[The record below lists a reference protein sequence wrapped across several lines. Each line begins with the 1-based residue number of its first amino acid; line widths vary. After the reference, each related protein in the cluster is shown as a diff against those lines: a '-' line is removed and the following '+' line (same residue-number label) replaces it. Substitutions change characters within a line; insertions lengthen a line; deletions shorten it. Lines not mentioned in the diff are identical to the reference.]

1 MGFKLPQRS
10 KNRFSGGG
18 QSGIGTLM
26 GYMVGQQKGQ
36 EGQKQLPE
44 GVPVERIDPSGTKY
58 KSENSRFF
66 TADAQN
72 QLSRIKQLT
81 SVVRGVQELG
91 NTLPTDPIR
100 AFAGSIGAEKL
111 YGRFG
116 TSQHKT
122 YLDTVPAASAGAYRA
137 VTGDNRLSDEDAASR
152 AKPLFWDPREPEDT
166 REGKNAFLNFML
178 EEAENG
184 LTYQNEP
191 KDDMES
197 MIRWQNYVK
206 KSKQKFEKFQGSDVS
221 NDNNVSDENFEP
233 SQTNEDINLEEEILN
248 RLKGSF

>member
-1 MGFKLPQRS
+1 
-10 KNRFSGGG
+10 
-18 QSGIGTLM
+18 
-26 GYMVGQQKGQ
+26 
-36 EGQKQLPE
+36 
-44 GVPVERIDPSGTKY
+44 
-58 KSENSRFF
+58 
-66 TADAQN
+66 
-72 QLSRIKQLT
+72 
-81 SVVRGVQELG
+81 
-91 NTLPTDPIR
+91 
-100 AFAGSIGAEKL
+100 
-111 YGRFG
+111 
-116 TSQHKT
+116 
-122 YLDTVPAASAGAYRA
+122 
-137 VTGDNRLSDEDAASR
+137 
-152 AKPLFWDPREPEDT
+152 
-166 REGKNAFLNFML
+166 ML